1 MFTSSSWGTKKPRC
15 KPPQKYYSWTSS
27 TRNQEAGK
35 KKACA
40 YWELNKNHTICKN
53 PSTKNHN
60 SQHAILILPTQRE
73 SRQDSRPFKSQKK
86 KKNSTLWY
94 GSISNTPSNCRVGF
108 QKATGLKQF
117 NFYCSHQKSS
127 CPVSLLFFDSQGR
140 IKQGVLMASILVIL
154 GCKTRELHD
163 SSFQFPAKETCDGK
177 STQSDWIT

>member
-1 MFTSSSWGTKKPRC
+1 MQEKKETQQQTSKTQQYSLLTMFTCSSWGTKKPRC

-86 KKNSTLWY
+86 KKFLLCGMVPSVTHQVTAELVSRRLQGLSNLI
-94 GSISNTPSNCRVGF
+94 SIALIKSHL
-108 QKATGLKQF
+108 AQF
-117 NFYCSHQKSS
+117 LCCF
-127 CPVSLLFFDSQGR
+127 L
-140 IKQGVLMASILVIL
+140 IA
-154 GCKTRELHD
+154 RE
-163 SSFQFPAKETCDGK
+163 G
-177 STQSDWIT
+177 

>member
-1 MFTSSSWGTKKPRC
+1 MQEKKETQQQTSKTQQYSLLTMFTSSSWGTKKPRC

-86 KKNSTLWY
+86 KKFLLCGMVPSVTHQVTAELVSRRLQGLSNLI
-94 GSISNTPSNCRVGF
+94 SIALIKSHL
-108 QKATGLKQF
+108 AQF
-117 NFYCSHQKSS
+117 LCCF
-127 CPVSLLFFDSQGR
+127 L
-140 IKQGVLMASILVIL
+140 IA
-154 GCKTRELHD
+154 RE
-163 SSFQFPAKETCDGK
+163 G
-177 STQSDWIT
+177 

>member
-1 MFTSSSWGTKKPRC
+1 MQEKKETQQQTSKTQQYSLLTMFTCSSWGTKKPRC

-40 YWELNKNHTICKN
+40 YWELNNLTICKN

-86 KKNSTLWY
+86 KKFLLCGMVPSVTHQVTAELVSRRLQGLSNLI
-94 GSISNTPSNCRVGF
+94 SIALIKSHL
-108 QKATGLKQF
+108 AQF
-117 NFYCSHQKSS
+117 LCCF
-127 CPVSLLFFDSQGR
+127 L
-140 IKQGVLMASILVIL
+140 IA
-154 GCKTRELHD
+154 RE
-163 SSFQFPAKETCDGK
+163 G
-177 STQSDWIT
+177 